1 MEDMIK
7 ELAPPTVT
15 KTLEEV
21 PVELPIS
28 EPPNNNLRNG
38 GVVVGVIVLAAILAK
53 LYNVTAKK

>member
-1 MEDMIK
+1 MIK